1 MFSYAAFPCYLQ
13 YQMVELEIFKVN
25 QSVIWN
31 GKQTDTTKEKRNNHA
46 RIHFTFICCPDV
58 SKDTKGQEFL
68 KTNKDKNNF
77 LIGNL
82 LPDTTKIKCKIPF
95 QRSKISRSHD
105 RIPGNKLV
113 YQEI

>member
-1 MFSYAAFPCYLQ
+1 MWKAKKEKEQVLYFSFQKCESMDVLYFFIVSFPCYLQ

-58 SKDTKGQEFL
+58 SKDTKRTGIF
-68 KTNKDKNNF
+68 KDK
-77 LIGNL
+77 
-82 LPDTTKIKCKIPF
+82 T
-95 QRSKISRSHD
+95 R
-105 RIPGNKLV
+105 
-113 YQEI
+113 

>member
-1 MFSYAAFPCYLQ
+1 MSYVNEVFAVVFLQSNSIASFPCYLQ

-58 SKDTKGQEFL
+58 SKDTKRTGIF
-68 KTNKDKNNF
+68 KDK
-77 LIGNL
+77 
-82 LPDTTKIKCKIPF
+82 T
-95 QRSKISRSHD
+95 R
-105 RIPGNKLV
+105 
-113 YQEI
+113 